1 MLGALKDGLR
11 VMIQQHNVYYTL
23 GALVKTPGEH
33 YACIAKRWGTLEA
46 PGENYTL
53 LYNSRWS
60 KSHIKNL
67 RRARLNKS
75 LGLARFEDALRVWE
89 HGYGRAASHCTDLKQ
104 ILELEELLANAKLN
118 GHAVCEEQAMGSSCT
133 VTSSSE
139 SDSGSA
145 PKSHRNDQN
154 IEITSAIVNA
164 CESVGVMEKNSI
176 TIEPHDVGGVVEE
189 SSVISRPREGVM
201 EKSSRARVSKTTSVF
216 VDFRLSQGI
225 AEANDSNMACGGA
238 QDAQDASIPIL
249 PLGDMML
256 PLPTNKYLPEHG
268 LHPVLAGTKNENCE
282 KSSLCEDC
290 ITYFNFFMCG
300 VCVVSFTITI

>member
-1 MLGALKDGLR
+1 MSSIAERKALANACKSEEWSKAIRILDSIISKSFSAQDLCNRAFCYRQLELHKHTIKDCDKAIEL
-11 VMIQQHNVYYTL
+11 N
-23 GALVKTPGEH
+23 P
-33 YACIAKRWGTLEA
+33 
-46 PGENYTL
+46 TL
-53 LYNSRWS
+53 LQAFILKGCALSS
-60 KSHIKNL
+60 MGKI
-67 RRARLNKS
+67 
-75 LGLARFEDALRVWE
+75 EDALCVWE

-189 SSVISRPREGVM
+189 SSVISTPREGVM

-238 QDAQDASIPIL
+238 QDAPR
-249 PLGDMML
+249 
-256 PLPTNKYLPEHG
+256 
-268 LHPVLAGTKNENCE
+268 C
-282 KSSLCEDC
+282 
-290 ITYFNFFMCG
+290 
-300 VCVVSFTITI
+300 